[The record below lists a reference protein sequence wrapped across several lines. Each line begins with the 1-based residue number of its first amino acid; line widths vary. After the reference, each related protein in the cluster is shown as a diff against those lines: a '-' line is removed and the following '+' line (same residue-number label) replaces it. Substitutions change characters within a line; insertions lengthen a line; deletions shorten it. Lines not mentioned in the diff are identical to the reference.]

1 MCVCQCFIIYLR
13 LRINIWLYIMIGEG
27 ARRWK
32 SMSNAILPSACPSV
46 RPSVHL
52 EIEPFGIGPSKCVWT
67 HCVFIALSKYNSV
80 RCVTVRNFAR
90 IACKIWNVLNTKLFV
105 SNIYIYCW
113 TIVHFTLFT
122 YLLFYC
128 LLLWCNEKF
137 LNTKDKFYT
146 INHLK
151 CVQVRR
157 GRRQSEGNKF

>member
-13 LRINIWLYIMIGEG
+13 LRINIWLYIMLGEG
-27 ARRWK
+27 GRRDERVWVT
-32 SMSNAILPSACPSV
+32 LFYHRPV

-128 LLLWCNEKF
+128 YYFGAMKNFSIQKTNF
-137 LNTKDKFYT
+137 
-146 INHLK
+146 IP
-151 CVQVRR
+151 
-157 GRRQSEGNKF
+157 